1 MHSSSCGWQ
10 KGTSQGEVTLS
21 SGEITQSTVKLYLVG
36 GINQAGSKLKI
47 YRNFLE
53 GIYLMT
59 FMDLVMPNQ

>member
-1 MHSSSCGWQ
+1 
-10 KGTSQGEVTLS
+10 LS